1 MVHNGYADFLGLLS
15 HPVPVLLWGDF
26 EDLRMDVQEFLG
38 ADTLE
43 ITSGD
48 LNHHEELSSGE
59 ALVVIIEGKEGI
71 VVLKGG
77 SRGLI
82 QGEVFLHLL
91 VLVVLLGLVHVL
103 LHCRELVLISRKG
116 QIVVVSKR
124 IEVALLNG
132 SDSDNAKISKEEV
145 KT

>member
-1 MVHNGYADFLGLLS
+1 
-15 HPVPVLLWGDF
+15 
-26 EDLRMDVQEFLG
+26 MDVKEFLG
-38 ADTLE
+38 ADALE

-59 ALVVIIEGKEGI
+59 ALVVIIEGKECI
-71 VVLKGG
+71 VVLKIG
-77 SRGLI
+77 SRGLFK
-82 QGEVFLHLL
+82 GEIFLHLL

-103 LHCRELVLISRKG
+103 LHCRELILISLKG

-124 IEVALLNG
+124 VKMALPNG

>member
-1 MVHNGYADFLGLLS
+1 M
-15 HPVPVLLWGDF
+15 
-26 EDLRMDVQEFLG
+26 
-38 ADTLE
+38 
-43 ITSGD
+43 
-48 LNHHEELSSGE
+48 
-59 ALVVIIEGKEGI
+59 
-71 VVLKGG
+71 VLKGG

-124 IEVALLNG
+124 VKMALPNG